1 MLAAAVEGLGL
12 FELSEHVL
20 PHLGAEDAMAADTPP
35 KPQSGGASL
44 LPVDPDD
51 LTDVEP
57 DDEGAGVEG
66 AGVEGEPGDEG
77 AGAEGEPDDGGE
89 SDDEG
94 AGVEGEPDD
103 EGAGAEGEPG
113 DEGAG

>member
-77 AGAEGEPDDGGE
+77 AGAEGEPY
-89 SDDEG
+89 
-94 AGVEGEPDD
+94 D

-113 DEGAG
+113 DEGAGVEGQPGDEGAGVE